1 MYHRVEFS
9 DAVVGQDLRRL
20 INHIF
25 KLIPMRENEE
35 DWRRQLETVLVEL
48 YGLHAMFGDQLDFL
62 ILISKLEGLRQ
73 VGNFEVYRSTVF
85 SAITILTELANVLR
99 G

>member
-1 MYHRVEFS
+1 
-9 DAVVGQDLRRL
+9 
-20 INHIF
+20 
-25 KLIPMRENEE
+25 MRENEE